1 MLDRSREARVFD
13 ESQELEDQGPLNTSA
28 TQKAQFNP
36 LANNRQKSVRIS
48 NPEKLHEYKPT
59 NLPQTPRQ
67 QQSEINTV
75 EKEKTSTPTHSD
87 QIKKYATVVG
97 GGKSD
102 FDTSLI
108 NDMNN
113 ISMVSFN
120 MESTSSLGLG
130 EMGQSIMNEGID
142 GINLMQIRETL
153 HAREM
158 KIRQLVN
165 DKQKLKGLLVKAK
178 AAISKINS
186 QYKTSLD
193 ENRLTEQ
200 KLQHSN
206 MEKQTMQKAL
216 EDMQKRRNGIEK
228 S

>member
-1 MLDRSREARVFD
+1 M
-13 ESQELEDQGPLNTSA
+13 
-28 TQKAQFNP
+28 
-36 LANNRQKSVRIS
+36 
-48 NPEKLHEYKPT
+48 
-59 NLPQTPRQ
+59 
-67 QQSEINTV
+67 
-75 EKEKTSTPTHSD
+75 EKTSTPTHSD
-87 QIKKYATVVG
+87 HLKKCVTVVG

-186 QYKTSLD
+186 QYKTAVD

-200 KLQHSN
+200 KLQHTN